1 MTKEIQ
7 ILASLIWGASL
18 AVVSAAELKEDF
30 NYSKAELLT
39 AKGGAHSDPFI
50 AESPDPMHTY
60 RWPSPQ
66 ASDDLQTYALKPV
79 AVSATAPCSGL
90 ESLITDTANVTI
102 KGTGRILLDFGVE
115 SAAWLEIESPDLC
128 GDVEFG
134 ISEYNEYAILNGRH
148 IKKSKPVKVGPNT
161 YRLELNKALYEGVR
175 FGFVHINSF
184 DQPWHITKARVICQV
199 KPTNYN
205 GSFKCS
211 DPMLTK
217 IWYVGAYGVK
227 LNLLKDYYGAIL
239 MDRGDRH
246 SWTGD
251 AHPAQAASMVAFANY
266 DFVKHNI
273 DRTSTQYNGIRSY
286 SLYWVLSL
294 LDYYRYTG
302 DTATLQHYIPNV
314 KSKLDDALNV
324 YGKNPRLGYYGWDDR
339 LGAGF
344 ENHSCPENQQ
354 AYQMLTIRACRE
366 FAQALGTHSFQ
377 SASSDLPGYTRIAS
391 ENESYTFDKPTD
403 IAFGAEG
410 RYVYR
415 ENVTGTITFNTKNL
429 TDPIFGKLK
438 YGYMK
443 STKSS
448 QETGDDYL
456 SQADELMQRMRKD
469 DPNWYADFGLH
480 ASADAICTEITN
492 SKENKQMFLNAGFN
506 DRLQRLSYS
515 SFNQYWVIQALALM
529 NRYDEAYSSILDLWG
544 GQIQYGGTAF
554 FESFRPTWSE
564 MLGENDAVPNNQ
576 SGYTSL
582 CHPWGSG
589 VTKWLTEEVLGIKP
603 RSPGFTT
610 FNIIPNLGRHLTW
623 VEGKVTTPHGEIK
636 ASFNV
641 TTGECSI
648 TVPAG
653 TTGNFAIPKVEKN
666 ITAIKINGKLAWDT
680 KSHPIT
686 GIGAAKEDAEFV
698 TFSDVQPGT
707 YQAVVSYTGATPS
720 YDAGPY
726 IYKAPFIKHDKTT
739 QGNWGGVYGK
749 DGYALLNYNGKG
761 KHQVTLPG
769 FCKSINYHRANH
781 ANLTL
786 ATQDP
791 RAPAADSSNAAAR
804 KIGCIH
810 TGNPRACRQRFG
822 VDIAVADN
830 STYDLALY
838 FVDWDKSGMR
848 LSAEILDLETK
859 ELIGPTK
866 YVEDSTN
873 GAYLV
878 YRVTGSC
885 RVSVNHIRG
894 NNATL
899 SALFFDKVTQ

>member
-1 MTKEIQ
+1 MTMRFPI
-7 ILASLIWGASL
+7 ILITLIGFQTGSY
-18 AVVSAAELKEDF
+18 AAEF

-39 AKGGAHSDPFI
+39 VKDGAHSDPII

-79 AVSATAPCSGL
+79 TVSSTAPCSGL
-90 ESLITDTANVTI
+90 ESLSTDRTHVTI
-102 KGTGRILLDFGVE
+102 KGKGRILLDFGVE
-115 SAAWLEIESPDLC
+115 SAGWLEIESPDLN

-134 ISEYNEYAILNGRH
+134 ISEYNEYAILNGSF
-148 IKKSKPVKVGPNT
+148 IKKRKPVKVGPNT
-161 YRLELNKALYEGVR
+161 YQLLLSKEPYEGVR

-184 DQPWHITKARVICQV
+184 DKPWHITKARVICQT

-211 DPMLTK
+211 NPMLTK

-239 MDRGDRH
+239 MDRSDRH

-251 AHPAQAASMVAFANY
+251 AHPSQAASMVAFANY

-273 DRTSTQYNGIRSY
+273 DRTSTQNNGIKSY

-294 LDYYRYTG
+294 FDYYRYTG
-302 DTATLQHYIPNV
+302 DTATLKHYIPNV
-314 KSKLDDALNV
+314 KAKLNDALKV
-324 YGKNPRLGYYGWDDR
+324 YGKNPRLVFYGWDDR
-339 LGAGF
+339 IGAGF
-344 ENHSCPENQQ
+344 EDHSCPENQN
-354 AYQMLTIRACRE
+354 AYKMLTIRACRE
-366 FAQALGTHSFQ
+366 FAQALETQ
-377 SASSDLPGYTRIAS
+377 SDLATLSFLKGEKT
-391 ENESYTFDKPTD
+391 
-403 IAFGAEG
+403 
-410 RYVYR
+410 
-415 ENVTGTITFNTKNL
+415 TGKIK
-429 TDPIFGKLK
+429 DYYLK
-438 YGYMK
+438 K
-443 STKSS
+443 
-448 QETGDDYL
+448 
-456 SQADELMQRMRKD
+456 ADQLMNGLRKD
-469 DPNWYADFGLH
+469 DPAWYSKFGIH

-492 SKENKQMFLNAGFN
+492 SDENKQMFLESGFN

-515 SFNQYWVIQALALM
+515 PFNQYWIIQALAIM

-554 FESFRPTWSE
+554 FESFRPAWGE
-564 MLGENDAVPNNQ
+564 MLEKNDAIPNNQ

-582 CHPWGSG
+582 CHPWGGG

-603 RSPGFTT
+603 GTPGFKT
-610 FNIIPNLGRHLTW
+610 FSIIPHLGRHLTS
-623 VEGKVTTPHGEIK
+623 VEGKVSTPHGEIK

-641 TTGECSI
+641 TSGQCSI
-648 TVPAG
+648 TVPKG
-653 TTGNFAIPKVEKN
+653 TTGTFAIPKVEKT
-666 ITAIKINGKLAWDT
+666 ISAIKINGKLAW
-680 KSHPIT
+680 KGKYHPIP
-686 GIGAAKEDAEFV
+686 GMGGAKEDAEFV
-698 TFSDVQPGT
+698 YFTHVQPGT
-707 YQAVVSYTGATPS
+707 YSAAVSYAGTTPT
-720 YDAGPY
+720 YDPGPY
-726 IYKAPFIKHDKTT
+726 IYKAPFVKLDKET

-749 DGYALLNYNGKG
+749 DGYALLNYHGKG
-761 KHQVTLPG
+761 KHQVTMPA
-769 FCKSINYHRANH
+769 FCKSMTYHMANH

-786 ATQDP
+786 ATQDA

-804 KIGCIH
+804 KVGLIH
-810 TGNPRACRQRFG
+810 TGNPAACKQRFG
-822 VDIAVADN
+822 IDIAVEDN

-848 LSAEILDLETK
+848 LSAEIMDLETK

-866 YVEDSTN
+866 YVGDSTN

-894 NNATL
+894 RNATL
-899 SALFFDKVTQ
+899 SGLFFDKVTR